1 MQALAAQLHGCRALA
16 YLAKGHE
23 ANRARA
29 AGAGAFSIA
38 LQLLKLV
45 EASLLSSGGSQVI
58 MAEAVE
64 SACSVIAFV
73 GAAPS
78 ASEEGGHA
86 DGGDGTSRVVLAVQ
100 AGCVEALMRLAKS
113 ALPPLASLPS
123 LHPAQA
129 DGSSPTRRAAA
140 GSSSTL
146 GGGGGRWRGDHQ
158 EAVIRWSCVG
168 LTALLQAAADAASSG
183 SGAPASVLLQRA
195 LVGCNARE
203 AFAVHAVRQW
213 KRKKVREAAAECLR
227 LIDASLSAAV
237 SGDRLA
243 AASAGGAVAGGS
255 AVNSDYSDDAGG
267 AGGGHC
273 VISTAASSAAAN
285 AEPAARD
292 TTISDSSSGSSS
304 SVKITGYIYDFRPGL
319 ELEAAGR
326 KVTKGFLTLRRD
338 LAALPWLLASG
349 GPNDLVAAPPLRP
362 EFRASLL
369 AAGVDNLPVRE

>member
-73 GAAPS
+73 GAAAPS

-86 DGGDGTSRVVLAVQ
+86 DGGDGASRVVLAVQ
-100 AGCVEALMRLAKS
+100 AGCVQALMRLAKS
-113 ALPPLASLPS
+113 ALPPLASLS
-123 LHPAQA
+123 TAQA
-129 DGSSPTRRAAA
+129 DGSSPTCCAAA

-146 GGGGGRWRGDHQ
+146 GGGGGGWRGDHQ
-158 EAVIRWSCVG
+158 EAVVRWSCVG

-243 AASAGGAVAGGS
+243 AASVGGTVGGGS

-267 AGGGHC
+267 AGGSDC
-273 VISTAASSAAAN
+273 VISTSASPAVN
-285 AEPAARD
+285 VEPAARA
-292 TTISDSSSGSSS
+292 TTISGSGSGSSGK
-304 SVKITGYIYDFRPGL
+304 VTGHIYDFRPGL

-349 GPNDLVAAPPLRP
+349 GPDDLVAAPPLRP

-369 AAGVDNLPVRE
+369 AAGVDNLSVSE

>member
-1 MQALAAQLHGCRALA
+1 LQALAAQLHGCRALA

-73 GAAPS
+73 GAAAPS

-86 DGGDGTSRVVLAVQ
+86 DGGDGASRVVLAVQ

-113 ALPPLASLPS
+113 ALPPLASLPT
-123 LHPAQA
+123 AQA
-129 DGSSPTRRAAA
+129 DGSSPTRRAAG

-146 GGGGGRWRGDHQ
+146 GGGGGGWRGDHQ

-183 SGAPASVLLQRA
+183 SGAAVSVLLQRA

-227 LIDASLSAAV
+227 MIDANLSTAG

-243 AASAGGAVAGGS
+243 AASVGGAVAGGS

-267 AGGGHC
+267 AGGGDC

-285 AEPAARD
+285 AEPATRD

-369 AAGVDNLPVRE
+369 AAGVDNLSVSE